1 MRAANLSCRLVRRL
15 IGLCALTL
23 VAASCSGDTP
33 TSPSETETTTTT
45 IAEPSVT
52 EEFAGVLPVGGASFY
67 SFTVGAYGTVNV
79 TLLAMSGAS
88 VPSSVWVELG
98 IGTPSGEDCAV
109 TSTFNGAAAESPQL
123 TGTYA
128 ASVYCV
134 KIRDIGNLF
143 APARF
148 TIAIAHP

>member
-1 MRAANLSCRLVRRL
+1 MRASNLSGRLAQRL
-15 IGLCALTL
+15 AGLCALTIL
-23 VAASCSGDTP
+23 LASCSDDTP

-45 IAEPSVT
+45 IAEPSTT
-52 EEFAGVLPVGGASFY
+52 EEFAGVLTVGGASFY

-79 TLLAMSGAS
+79 TLSAITGAG

-98 IGTPSGEDCAV
+98 LGTPSGEDCAV

-134 KIRDIGNLF
+134 KIRDLGNLF